1 VALTHSARRL
11 GWKHG
16 IRATALCPGFVATD
30 LTAGVSSVDRADMID
45 PQDLAELVAC
55 LLALPNNAAIAELL
69 VNMRY
74 EDTL

>member
-1 VALTHSARRL
+1 
-11 GWKHG
+11 
-16 IRATALCPGFVATD
+16 
-30 LTAGVSSVDRADMID
+30 VSSVDRADMID